1 MLVRSGTARRLRKA
15 ATVLVCGLAFSGAL
29 AMEAQTLLWSVSMK
43 TLGWQDPNANL
54 TKNQSSAGKTDFDLG
69 VIFRQQLAVNV
80 VGQVYAGFGII
91 GQKPVATKTLRVT
104 ALDGKSGSVLRQM
117 DFPTPM
123 LDRTAVLAANDGTLL
138 VVAGDRIQRVNS
150 DGATQMSASL
160 PPQSEIN
167 PGLWLTESPSDRTLL
182 LKTDE
187 KTFRFIRTDTLATVA
202 ECQTK
207 NNEIDEL
214 SDDLAISV
222 AETESPHGFDLHMGR
237 FCGRMSLLRTLANDH
252 GSDVR
257 LLDDHNVLEIG
268 LHRVRRVTLK
278 DKTVWSWDASGKTV
292 PEAIYG
298 VAISTSGGRVAFP
311 LVVFHDLPPG
321 PCSDV
326 CPVAQF
332 DATAQRPSCELC
344 NSEPRFETL
353 ITGIAV
359 LDAGTGKQVAMI
371 ALEHTSGDH
380 LAFALSPDG
389 HRLAIMNGPDLQ
401 LWSL

>member
-29 AMEAQTLLWSVSMK
+29 AMEAQTLLWSVSVK
-43 TLGWQDPNANL
+43 TLGWQDPYANL
-54 TKNQSSAGKTDFDLG
+54 TKNQSSAGKIDFDLL
-69 VIFRQQLAVNV
+69 IFRQQLAMNAA
-80 VGQVYAGFGII
+80 GQVYAGFGII
-91 GQKPVATKTLRVT
+91 GQKPGATKTLRVT
-104 ALDGKSGSVLRQM
+104 VLDGKSGSVVRQI
-117 DFPTPM
+117 DFPAPM
-123 LDRTAVLAANDGTLL
+123 LDRTAVLAASDGTLL
-138 VVAGDRIQRVNS
+138 VVAGDRVQRVNA
-150 DGATQMSASL
+150 DGVTQTSVPL
-160 PPQSEIN
+160 PPQPKIN
-167 PGLWLTESPSDRTLL
+167 PGLWVTESPTGRTLL
-182 LKTDE
+182 LTTDE
-187 KTFRFIRTDTLATVA
+187 KLFRFLRTDTLATVV
-202 ECQTK
+202 ECRTK
-207 NNEIDEL
+207 NDEIDQL
-214 SDDLAISV
+214 SDDLAISM
-222 AETESPHGFDLHMGR
+222 ANGPHGFDLHVGP
-237 FCGRMSLLRTLANDH
+237 FCGDMPLLWTLADNRS
-252 GSDVR
+252 SDVR
-257 LLDDHNVLEIG
+257 LLDDSDVLEIG
-268 LHRVRRVTLK
+268 LHRVRRITLE
-278 DKTVWSWDASGKTV
+278 DKTVWSWDAPGKTV